1 MSEGMRVGRGRAA
14 LDVAVQVAGRA
25 LNLLPG
31 IVVTLLLARTLG
43 DDGFG
48 QWSTALAAVQIA
60 AQVGD
65 FGLEQVA
72 VRRAATERER
82 EHEWI
87 GALLT
92 LRLGIAVPVT
102 LACVVAQLVLADNA
116 QMAAAGMLLSGTLL
130 IAPFSVT
137 RATFQLRVRNDLS
150 VLVLTV
156 NSLLWMAAVVALWFG
171 DSDSVAAFAAA
182 FLGAAFISTALE
194 VWLAFRMS
202 RPAFRRSTR
211 LWGELARIGVPIGI
225 AGLLVTAYVKLD
237 QILLFALAGADEAG
251 LYGASYR
258 ILDQAQFVPIALMT
272 TLFPIMASS
281 WPADRARVRRLGQ
294 MIVDYLAIAS
304 LPALAFTIVASEPLV
319 RLLFGTE
326 FLEAAKA
333 LPILMG
339 AFVTI
344 CFGYLAGNLVVIL
357 ELQRLF
363 LRNAALALVF
373 NVVLNVI
380 LIPPYGFVAAA
391 WVTLA
396 TEVLVTALT
405 LRVALGRLELRL
417 RLERIL
423 LTAGAAG
430 VMALVVALL
439 EGAGAPVGVLLAAAA
454 VVYPVALLV
463 FRALRPA
470 EVRELLQLRRR
481 EKVEPDD
488 AP

>member
-1 MSEGMRVGRGRAA
+1 MTGGMRVGRTRAA
-14 LDVAVQVAGRA
+14 LDVLVQVAGRA
-25 LNLLPG
+25 LNLIPG
-31 IVVTLLLARTLG
+31 VVVTLVLTRTLG

-72 VRRAATERER
+72 VRRAAGERHR

-102 LACVVAQLVLADNA
+102 LGCVIAQLVLANNS

-156 NSLLWMAAVVALWFG
+156 NSLLWLAGVVALSWG
-171 DSDSVAAFAAA
+171 DDGTVVAFAAA
-182 FLGAAFISTALE
+182 FLGSALVSTGLE

-211 LWGELARIGVPIGI
+211 LWRELARIGVPIGL

-258 ILDQAQFVPIALMT
+258 ILDQAQFVPMALMT

-281 WPADRARVRRLGQ
+281 WPADRERVRRLGQ

-304 LPALAFTIVASEPLV
+304 LPALAFTLVASEPLV
-319 RLLFGTE
+319 QLLFGDE
-326 FLEAAKA
+326 FTDASKA
-333 LPILMG
+333 LPILMA

-344 CFGYLAGNLVVIL
+344 CFGYLAGNLVVVL

-363 LRNAALALVF
+363 LRNAAIALVF
-373 NVVLNVI
+373 NVVLNLI

-405 LRVALGRLELRL
+405 LSVALRRLGLRL
-417 RLERIL
+417 RLARIL

-430 VMALVVALL
+430 AMALAVELL
-439 EGAGAPVGVLLAAAA
+439 QLAGAPIWVLLAAAA
-454 VVYPVALLV
+454 IVYPAALLL
-463 FRALRPA
+463 FRALRPT
-470 EVRELLQLRRR
+470 EVTELLRLRGR
-481 EKVEPDD
+481 EKVEPEEG
-488 AP
+488 A